1 MLKIFKVM
9 ISLDGHSNKIL
20 KSSFFFLSHKKNQDK
35 VSSLCKICKNNYYI
49 VYEYSK
55 DDKVFKFLG
64 EKNNKDKEW
73 KGKMGTKRFYI

>member
-9 ISLDGHSNKIL
+9 ILLDGHSNKIL
-20 KSSFFFLSHKKNQDK
+20 KVLFFFLSHKTNQDK
-35 VSSLCKICKNNYYI
+35 VSYLCKIYYYI

-64 EKNNKDKEW
+64 EKK
-73 KGKMGTKRFYI
+73 